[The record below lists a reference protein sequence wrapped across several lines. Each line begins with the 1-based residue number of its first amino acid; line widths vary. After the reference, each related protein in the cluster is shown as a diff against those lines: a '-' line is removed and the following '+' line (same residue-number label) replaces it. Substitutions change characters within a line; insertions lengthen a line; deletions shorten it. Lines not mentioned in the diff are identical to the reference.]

1 MPKEKKLTIRGQNTR
16 HAPLGQVIQEDENRG
31 RYATIRSRPRGGATK
46 SLLDDEN
53 ENEFL
58 DEKISRKIFD
68 MSKEQQLELEAEEQL
83 EARRKIHKV
92 NKESSDEEDNEVE
105 SVMDNGDMDE

>member
-31 RYATIRSRPRGGATK
+31 RYATIRSRPRGGPK

-58 DEKISRKIFD
+58 DEKMSRKIFD
-68 MSKEQQLELEAEEQL
+68 MSKEQQLELEAEDQR
-83 EARRKIHKV
+83 EARRKIRNT
-92 NKESSDEEDNEVE
+92 NKESSDEEDNEEE
-105 SVMDNGDMDE
+105 SIMDNGDMDE